1 MQALLDSNE
10 KEPSRARLPV
20 SVFDLDREGRQRRT
34 LAARAKEI
42 AWARESELRIAFQDE
57 ASSYLRQR
65 FSDPFV
71 VRPRSLRSFFAS
83 SKVANY
89 PLTKL
94 EPRGV
99 DYRAWSRFSVATRAM
114 VSR

>member
-10 KEPSRARLPV
+10 KEPSEARLPV

-42 AWARESELRIAFQDE
+42 AFQDE

-65 FSDPFV
+65 FEDPFV
-71 VRPRSLRSFFAS
+71 VRPRSVRSFFAS

-99 DYRAWSRFSVATRAM
+99 DCRAWSRFSVATRAM
-114 VSR
+114 ASR